1 MPHPTFPITLT
12 TDSKPRFI
20 VNDTYRTDLCL
31 LYPPHLIAVAAVY
44 LAFAINPPNKKPQ
57 NKQAQPSVSSL
68 GAGAASAPSPS
79 GSTDPSSTSGPPKS
93 TSPSATPSP
102 LSNVHQPAYPG
113 PSGASTKPH
122 SSTSTASTA
131 SATAAP
137 PAAPPNNPK
146 LLHPSLPARPTFDA
160 FSNNRTSPQP
170 SKPGAIANTAAASSA
185 ASTPAQ
191 PATAPP
197 PAAQGPVPKRDP
209 VSFLSDLDIPLHV
222 VLEIVQEM
230 VSLYTLWHVYDEGPS
245 ASMNAGGGNSPLQ
258 PPPLHPNRPASASQL
273 MGTSKGSDSL
283 GPSSR
288 TLPSSHV
295 ASPASSPVPGS
306 MASNTSRMSSDE
318 RVLKILARMRDARAM
333 ERAQHAAQN
342 GGSKR

>member
-1 MPHPTFPITLT
+1 M
-12 TDSKPRFI
+12 
-20 VNDTYRTDLCL
+20 
-31 LYPPHLIAVAAVY
+31 Y
-44 LAFAINPPNKKPQ
+44 LAFAINPPTKKPQ
-57 NKQAQPSVSSL
+57 NKQAQPSVSSH
-68 GAGAASAPSPS
+68 GAGLASAPSPS
-79 GSTDPSSTSGPPKS
+79 GSTDPSSASGPPKS

-102 LSNVHQPAYPG
+102 LSNVNQPAHAG

-122 SSTSTASTA
+122 SSTSATSTA
-131 SATAAP
+131 SAAPQPAP
-137 PAAPPNNPK
+137 PSNPK

-170 SKPGAIANTAAASSA
+170 SKPGAIANSAAASSA

-191 PATAPP
+191 AAAAPP
-197 PAAQGPVPKRDP
+197 PQTAPGPVPKRDP
-209 VSFLSDLDIPLHV
+209 VTFLSDLDIPLHV

-283 GPSSR
+283 GPNSR
-288 TLPSSHV
+288 TLPSSHG

-306 MASNTSRMSSDE
+306 MASNTNRMSSDE

-333 ERAQHAAQN
+333 EHAQHATQTG